1 MSKNVAILQSNYIP
15 WKGYFDL
22 IAKADVFVIYDEV
35 QYTKNDWRN
44 RNMIQTASGLQW
56 ITIPVRKESLDQ
68 KICESKI
75 FVDNWAKKHVSTLQG
90 NYTKSLHFKA
100 YHEQVFS
107 LYENQSNFISEVN
120 VSFIKGI
127 CQILGIKTEII
138 DSRELNLEGDRNIRL
153 LEACKKLKASTYIT
167 GPAAKSYLD
176 LDLFTREGIEVD
188 WMDYS
193 GYQEYKQAFE
203 PFQHGVSVLDLIFNT
218 GAEAKNYMKYV
229 NEKNGTQ

>member
-1 MSKNVAILQSNYIP
+1 MSKKVAILQSNYIP

-22 IAKADVFVIYDEV
+22 ITKADVFVIYDEV

-44 RNMIQTASGLQW
+44 RNLINTPNGLQW
-56 ITIPVRKESLDQ
+56 ITIPVRQESLDQ

-75 FVDNWAKKHVSTLQG
+75 FIDNWAKKHVSTLQG
-90 NYTKSLHFKA
+90 NYTKALHFKA
-100 YHEQVFS
+100 YKDQVFS

-127 CQILGIKTEII
+127 CSMLDIKTEII
-138 DSRELNLEGDRNIRL
+138 DSRELNLAGDRNIRL
-153 LEACKKLKASTYIT
+153 LEACKKLGATTYIS

-176 LDLFTREGIEVD
+176 VELFNKEDIEVD

-193 GYQEYKQAFE
+193 GYQEYKQVFE
-203 PFQHGVSVLDLIFNT
+203 PFQHGVSVLDLIFNA

-229 NEKNGTQ
+229 NDKYVT

>member
-1 MSKNVAILQSNYIP
+1 MMNTKKVAILQSNYIP

-56 ITIPVRKESLDQ
+56 ITIPVRQERLVQ
-68 KICESKI
+68 KIYESKVVI
-75 FVDNWAKKHVSTLQG
+75 DNWAKKHVATLQG
-90 NYTKSLHFKA
+90 NYAKAVHFKS
-100 YHEQVFS
+100 YKDQIFS

-120 VSFIKGI
+120 VTLIRGI
-127 CQILGIKTEII
+127 CKILGIGTEII
-138 DSRELNLEGDRNIRL
+138 DSRELNLEGDRNNRL
-153 LEACKKLKASTYIT
+153 LEACKKLNAKTYIS
-167 GPAAKSYLD
+167 GPAARSYLD
-176 LDLFTREGIEVD
+176 VDLFNKEGIEIF

-193 GYQEYKQAFE
+193 NYKEYKQVFE
-203 PFQHGVSVLDLIFNT
+203 PFQHSVTVLDLIFNT

-229 NEKNGTQ
+229 